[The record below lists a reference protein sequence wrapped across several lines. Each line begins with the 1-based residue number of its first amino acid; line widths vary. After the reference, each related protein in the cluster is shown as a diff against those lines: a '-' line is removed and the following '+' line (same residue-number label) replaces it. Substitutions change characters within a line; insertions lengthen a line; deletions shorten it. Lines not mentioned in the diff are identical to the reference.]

1 MTAGT
6 TLRFLRGR
14 GAPSDAARTALR
26 RKIDEILEISG
37 QENWDGEGALA
48 VAPRTAAIA
57 RTLTAWIPGGI
68 LAPNADLDVSAT
80 PHGEV
85 DFDWETPGGATLVV
99 SVGPENDIAFYFQL
113 PDGTRAKGR
122 EAWTGTLPHFTG
134 CCFERLRDS
143 LAVR

>member
-57 RTLTAWIPGGI
+57 RTLTAWIPGGV

-85 DFDWETPGGATLVV
+85 DFDWETPDGATLVV
-99 SVGPENDIAFYFQL
+99 SVGPENDIAFYFQS

-143 LAVR
+143 SV